1 MTNIVICYEDNQKN
15 LDIASNLSNLTFLS
29 DIVDKTMKTNLLI
42 AMFDG
47 CKLSEAI
54 CNNHDI
60 FQYLHAFGRIIDIN
74 NKKYIIAGERDKQA
88 VATDFIYN
96 NIGSKLLDYN
106 QYSYEYYA
114 YSDESYAHDGYIKTN
129 DENWLSLS
137 YFKKESNRAV
147 ADQMK
152 MKLKYLGLRIEDS
165 KEDVKSLFNENKK
178 VFELHIQSNRVQL
191 ARMEKNR
198 WNAFHYLNGFHTID
212 FVSKQEKKKMK
223 DIHEAKKVHMCLVEF
238 DTFKNRSDELVSLGY
253 NQGEFEGYDFMI
265 NEHIPLILANAGYK
279 IVENIKQGE

>member
-1 MTNIVICYEDNQKN
+1 
-15 LDIASNLSNLTFLS
+15 
-29 DIVDKTMKTNLLI
+29 
-42 AMFDG
+42 
-47 CKLSEAI
+47 
-54 CNNHDI
+54 
-60 FQYLHAFGRIIDIN
+60 
-74 NKKYIIAGERDKQA
+74 
-88 VATDFIYN
+88 
-96 NIGSKLLDYN
+96 
-106 QYSYEYYA
+106 
-114 YSDESYAHDGYIKTN
+114 
-129 DENWLSLS
+129 
-137 YFKKESNRAV
+137 
-147 ADQMK
+147 
-152 MKLKYLGLRIEDS
+152 LRIEDS